1 MTERVRVAIVDDH
14 RVVACSLKAYLES
27 FPEFVV
33 VGIAS
38 SGEQLLEH
46 VEEWRP
52 EIVLQDLLLPGGI
65 DGVETTR
72 RLRIEE
78 PNVRVVALTASTDK
92 ARMAAALRA
101 GALGYVRKDAEPE
114 VLLAALRSVARGR
127 SYVDAPDTVA
137 DELLTAREA
146 EVLRRLGRG
155 ESNKEISA
163 ALDISEETVK
173 THVAHLLGKLQ
184 AENRAQAAVHALRNG
199 LLRLDDLD

>member
-127 SYVDAPDTVA
+127 SYIDAPHTVA
-137 DELLTAREA
+137 DEPLTAREA